1 MSDFCI
7 RLTGL
12 NQIWVLSQA
21 ENIIT
26 VVWTF
31 RKTWQ
36 IHKMTTISTEN
47 DSQDHVEYWFRIGSI
62 LWICLVLQKGHTSV
76 VTLSQPN
83 SKIKYESSESVNSI
97 KNNQAS
103 VHCENVKCCENSIT
117 LQCACC
123 HGIFRFINIIKSL
136 LFTILSKYM
145 KRNSTCHYC
154 CVE

>member
-1 MSDFCI
+1 MSDFSI

-83 SKIKYESSESVNSI
+83 SKIKYESSE
-97 KNNQAS
+97 
-103 VHCENVKCCENSIT
+103 
-117 LQCACC
+117 
-123 HGIFRFINIIKSL
+123 
-136 LFTILSKYM
+136 
-145 KRNSTCHYC
+145 
-154 CVE
+154 